1 MNMMVLILRSQSCQ
15 LVQIVSV
22 TILQLETLILL
33 HKNPSVMMFYLPL
46 NQLEHGH
53 QQRNPEP
60 PLKKSGNISLQSC
73 VKRVKPAQINFEPIL
88 HRKNFLQLTL
98 S

>member
-1 MNMMVLILRSQSCQ
+1 MGRKYDQLTLMNMMVLILRSQSCQ
-15 LVQIVSV
+15 LVQVVSV

-53 QQRNPEP
+53 QH
-60 PLKKSGNISLQSC
+60 
-73 VKRVKPAQINFEPIL
+73 VA
-88 HRKNFLQLTL
+88 T
-98 S
+98 